1 MRWVVNLSIL
11 VLLAIT
17 LQALPQQAPAA
28 GSGIIEGIVVRAD
41 NGQPIVAARVQL
53 SNAPIAQ
60 AGAAASLA
68 LAAATA
74 AQRPGMLGPVATG
87 PDGKFT
93 FKDILAGSYRVA
105 VTADGFVRQEYGQ
118 RSTNGQGRPVFVIA
132 GQTLKDISVRL
143 IGTATVSGRV
153 LDENGQPATG
163 APVQLLRQV
172 YSAQGRS
179 FQVVGAGAVDDRG
192 DYRVFGVSPGRYY
205 VLAGTPPGG
214 ARGAVSNA
222 RFSMVYYP
230 DAGDVAQ
237 AVPVDAK
244 SASEARADMK
254 VRRLTRTY
262 SVRGRIIDAIGSG
275 LPADL
280 TINLLYR
287 FLNSSG
293 PAGSAQG
300 FNPAA
305 GAFEIQNVFPGEY
318 LVQASVPAQSQVQRL
333 ETDPVALAARQ
344 AAQATRPT
352 ALASIRVVDADVEPV
367 VLTLSTGVT
376 TTGRFTLE
384 GQPIASLPNL
394 NQIRLGLLPPMPT
407 IINSSPPVAFP
418 PDADGNF
425 QVVGLR
431 DGEYR
436 VQVAPLGTIPGFYV
450 KSVRYGGA
458 EILGSLFKFTGSG
471 SGTFEVVMRA
481 GAGRVTGTVTD
492 ARFQPVPGNQV
503 FAVPAQRSRT
513 DLYRTSITD
522 QAGRFSITGLAPGA
536 YTIFSWEGLDNGA
549 QFDPDFLKQHE
560 TQGKGIQ
567 VIEGTA
573 ANVDVTLI
581 PAP

>member
-1 MRWVVNLSIL
+1 MRRVVTLSIL

-17 LQALPQQAPAA
+17 IQVLPQQAPAA
-28 GSGIIEGIVVRAD
+28 GTGIIEGTVVRAD
-41 NGQPIVAARVQL
+41 NGQPIAAARVQL

-118 RSTNGQGRPVFVIA
+118 RTTNGQGRPVFVIA
-132 GQTLKDISVRL
+132 DQTLKDISVRL

-163 APVQLLRQV
+163 APVQLLRPV
-172 YSAQGRS
+172 YSAQGRNL
-179 FQVVGAGAVDDRG
+179 QAVGVAAVDDRG
-192 DYRVFGVSPGRYY
+192 DYRVFGVPPGRYY

-214 ARGAVSNA
+214 ARGAVSTA

-244 SASEARADMK
+244 SASEGRADMK
-254 VRRLTRTY
+254 VRRLTRTH
-262 SVRGRIIDAIGSG
+262 SVRGRVIDATGAG
-275 LPADL
+275 LPANL
-280 TINLLYR
+280 AINLVYR

-318 LVQASVPAQSQVQRL
+318 LVQASLPAQAQVQSL

-352 ALASIRVVDADVEPV
+352 ALASIRVVDADVEGV

-384 GQPIASLPNL
+384 GQPIAALPNL
-394 NQIRLGLLPPMPT
+394 NQIRLLLPLPVPT
-407 IINSSPPVAFP
+407 ITGSAPVAFP

-431 DGEYR
+431 EGEYR

-458 EILGSLFKFTGSG
+458 DILGSLFKFTGSG

-481 GAGRVTGTVTD
+481 GAGQVSGTVTD

-503 FAVPAQRSRT
+503 FAVPAQRGRT

-536 YTIFSWEGLDNGA
+536 YTIFSWEALDNGA

-560 TQGKGIQ
+560 TQAKGIQ

-573 ANVDVTLI
+573 ANVDVSLI
-581 PAP
+581 AAP

>member
-1 MRWVVNLSIL
+1 MRRVVTLSIL

-17 LQALPQQAPAA
+17 IQALPQQAPAA
-28 GSGIIEGIVVRAD
+28 GTGIIEGAVVRAD
-41 NGQPIVAARVQL
+41 NGRPIVGAQVQL
-53 SNAPIAQ
+53 SIAPIAQ
-60 AGAAASLA
+60 AGAARSLA
-68 LAAATA
+68 LAEATA
-74 AQRPGMLGPVATG
+74 AQRPGMLQPVVTG
-87 PDGKFT
+87 ADGKFT

-105 VTADGFVRQEYGQ
+105 ATADGFVRQEYGQ
-118 RSTNGQGRPVFVIA
+118 LTTNGQGRPVFVIA
-132 GQTLKDISVRL
+132 GQALKDISVRL
-143 IGTATVSGRV
+143 IATATVSGRV
-153 LDENGQPATG
+153 LDETGQPATG
-163 APVQLLRQV
+163 APVQLLRPV
-172 YSAQGRS
+172 YSAQGRNLQS
-179 FQVVGAGAVDDRG
+179 VGFASVDDRG
-192 DYRVFGVSPGRYY
+192 DYRVFGVPPGRYY

-214 ARGAVSNA
+214 ARGAVTNA

-244 SASEARADMK
+244 SAAEARADMK

-262 SVRGRIIDAIGSG
+262 RVRGRVIDATGAG
-275 LPADL
+275 LPANL
-280 TINLLYR
+280 TINLIYR
-287 FLNSSG
+287 FLNTSG
-293 PAGSAQG
+293 SAGSALG

-318 LVQASVPAQSQVQRL
+318 LVQASTPAQAPVQGL
-333 ETDPVALAARQ
+333 ETDATALAARQ

-352 ALASIRVVDADVEPV
+352 ALASIRVVDADVENV
-367 VLTLSTGVT
+367 LLTLSTGVT

-394 NQIRLGLLPPMPT
+394 NQIRLLLPMPVPL
-407 IINSSPPVAFP
+407 INASAPVGFP

-431 DGEYR
+431 EWEYR

-450 KSVRYGGA
+450 KSVRYGGVD
-458 EILGSLFKFTGSG
+458 ILGSLFKFTGSG
-471 SGTFEVVMRA
+471 LGTFEVVMRA
-481 GAGRVTGTVTD
+481 GAGQVSGTVTD

-503 FAVPAQRSRT
+503 FAVPAQRGRT

-536 YTIFSWEGLDNGA
+536 YTIFSWEALDNGA

-560 TQGKGIQ
+560 TQAKGIQ
-567 VIEGTA
+567 VIEGTT
-573 ANVDVTLI
+573 ANVDVRLI
-581 PAP
+581 AAP